1 MTTLCI
7 TGIGGFIGR
16 RLAERA
22 LARGF
27 VVSGLEFDSS
37 AAQRVRAL
45 GCRVVVGDIRDP
57 NAARQ
62 ATSGADVVV
71 HTAAVVTEG
80 GAMSHVVDVNVNGTI
95 TMCEASVASG
105 VAHFVHLSSV
115 MVYGFD
121 FADGVSEDGPLVGHG
136 NPYCESK
143 IQSEAAVASFSGRLG
158 TTVVRPGDVYGPGS
172 IPWIVRPLALA
183 ERNMLAVPSR
193 HAIMNPLYVDNL
205 VDALMLIIDR
215 KAEGRTYNVT
225 DGEPTTF
232 YDFMG
237 RVAAWRRKQ
246 VRVLPATVM
255 KVLAGGA
262 TVLARITRRP
272 AAASPSAIRFL
283 QRPGHYSIERIR
295 DELGYAPAVTLTD
308 GLRKTAR
315 WAEANLGSHRS

>member
-27 VVSGLEFDSS
+27 VVSGLEFDPS
-37 AAQRVRAL
+37 AAQRVRAT

-57 NAARQ
+57 NAARE

-80 GAMSHVVDVNVNGTI
+80 GAMSHVVDVNVNGTT

-105 VAHFVHLSSV
+105 VGHFIHFSSV

-121 FADGVSEDGPLVGHG
+121 FPDGVAEDGPLVGHG

-143 IQSEAAVASFSGRLG
+143 IQSETVVASFGAQLG
-158 TTVVRPGDVYGPGS
+158 FTIVRPGDVYGPGS

-183 ERNMLAVPSR
+183 DRNVLAVPSR
-193 HAIMNPLYVDNL
+193 SAIMNPLYVDNL
-205 VDALMLIIDR
+205 VDALMLMVDR
-215 KAEGRTYNVT
+215 KAANRTYNVT

-246 VRVLPATVM
+246 VRVLPPTVM

-262 TVLARITRRP
+262 TLVARITRRP
-272 AAASPSAIRFL
+272 PVASPSAIRFL

-295 DELGYAPAVTLTD
+295 RELGYDPAVTLTD
-308 GLRKTAR
+308 GLRETAR
-315 WAEANLGSHRS
+315 WAEASLGSNRS